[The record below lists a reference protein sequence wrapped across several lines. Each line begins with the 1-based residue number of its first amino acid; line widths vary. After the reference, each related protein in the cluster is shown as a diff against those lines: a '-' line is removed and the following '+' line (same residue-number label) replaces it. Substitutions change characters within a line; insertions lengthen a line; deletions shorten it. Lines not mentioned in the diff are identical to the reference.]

1 VQDFIFHNPTKI
13 IFGKDRLQEIDKVVP
28 KNAKVLITYGGGS
41 IKKFGT
47 YAKVKA
53 GLMGREVHEFGG
65 IEPNPKFETLMRAVN
80 LVKAK
85 QIDFVLAVGGGSV
98 LDGTKFI
105 VLAVKYSG
113 NDPERLLTDG
123 PDSIPMTEAL
133 PFGTVLTLPATG
145 SEMNANSVITYN
157 NGKYPFNS
165 PLVYP
170 QFSFL
175 DPTLTYTLPKV
186 QVANGVVDAFVHVME
201 QYMTYPAEGRFQDRA
216 AEGILK
222 TLIEIGQDTID
233 NPENYDARANL
244 VWSATM
250 ALNGVIGAGV
260 PQDWATHML
269 GHEVTAHFGVDHGQ
283 TLAIVLPAMLEER
296 REQKKEKLI
305 QYAKRVW
312 CITEGTQDE
321 IIDKVINKTREFFEG
336 LGVKTRLSDYGI
348 PKDGIDKMVKGLEIK
363 GNTKLSERR
372 DLTLDISRKIF
383 EMAF

>member
-1 VQDFIFHNPTKI
+1 
-13 IFGKDRLQEIDKVVP
+13 
-28 KNAKVLITYGGGS
+28 
-41 IKKFGT
+41 
-47 YAKVKA
+47 
-53 GLMGREVHEFGG
+53 
-65 IEPNPKFETLMRAVN
+65 
-80 LVKAK
+80 
-85 QIDFVLAVGGGSV
+85 
-98 LDGTKFI
+98 
-105 VLAVKYSG
+105 
-113 NDPERLLTDG
+113 
-123 PDSIPMTEAL
+123 
-133 PFGTVLTLPATG
+133 
-145 SEMNANSVITYN
+145 
-157 NGKYPFNS
+157 
-165 PLVYP
+165 
-170 QFSFL
+170 
-175 DPTLTYTLPKV
+175 
-186 QVANGVVDAFVHVME
+186 
-201 QYMTYPAEGRFQDRA
+201 
-216 AEGILK
+216 
-222 TLIEIGQDTID
+222 
-233 NPENYDARANL
+233 
-244 VWSATM
+244 M